1 MDRRKKIIM
10 SVSRFLAD
18 PAAWWEKRKW
28 VIALGVVTVT
38 LLHSLIGMGIIDLR
52 ATFVW
57 LAIWTKP
64 LTGLFLF

>member
-1 MDRRKKIIM
+1 MDSRKKIIM

-28 VIALGVVTVT
+28 VIALGVVAVT
-38 LLHSLIGMGIIDLR
+38 LLHALIGMGIIDLR

-57 LAIWTKP
+57 LAVWAQR
-64 LTGLFLF
+64 LTSPFFF

>member
-1 MDRRKKIIM
+1 M
-10 SVSRFLAD
+10 SVSRFLDD

-28 VIALGVVTVT
+28 AIALGVVTVT
-38 LLHSLIGMGIIDLR
+38 LLHALIDMGIIDLR

>member
-1 MDRRKKIIM
+1 MDSRKKIIM

-28 VIALGVVTVT
+28 VIVLGVVAVT
-38 LLHSLIGMGIIDLR
+38 LLHALIGMGIIDLR

-57 LAIWTKP
+57 LAVWTKP

>member
-1 MDRRKKIIM
+1 MDSRKKIIM

-28 VIALGVVTVT
+28 AIALGVVTVT
-38 LLHSLIGMGIIDLR
+38 LLHALIGMGIIDLR

>member
-1 MDRRKKIIM
+1 MDSRKKIIM
-10 SVSRFLAD
+10 SVSRFLTD

-28 VIALGVVTVT
+28 AIALGVVTVT
-38 LLHSLIGMGIIDLR
+38 LLHALIGMGIIDLR

>member
-1 MDRRKKIIM
+1 MDSRKKIIM
-10 SVSRFLAD
+10 SVSRFLDD

-28 VIALGVVTVT
+28 AIALGVVTVT
-38 LLHSLIGMGIIDLR
+38 LLHALIDMGIIDLR

-57 LAIWTKP
+57 LAIWTNP

>member
-38 LLHSLIGMGIIDLR
+38 WLHFLISMGILGSTPTLEIKKDTVHSGSFISL
-52 ATFVW
+52 
-57 LAIWTKP
+57 
-64 LTGLFLF
+64 

>member
-1 MDRRKKIIM
+1 MDSRKKIIM
-10 SVSRFLAD
+10 SVSRFLDD

-28 VIALGVVTVT
+28 AIALGVVTVT
-38 LLHSLIGMGIIDLR
+38 LLHALIDMGIIDLR

>member
-1 MDRRKKIIM
+1 MDSRKKIIM
-10 SVSRFLAD
+10 WVSRFLDD
-18 PAAWWEKRKW
+18 PAAWWEKRKLA
-28 VIALGVVTVT
+28 IALGVVTVT
-38 LLHSLIGMGIIDLR
+38 LLHALIDMGIIDLR

>member
-1 MDRRKKIIM
+1 MDRRKKLM
-10 SVSRFLAD
+10 ASVARFLSD

-28 VIALGVVTVT
+28 VIVFGVVAVT
-38 LLHSLIGMGIIDLR
+38 LLHALIGMGIIDLR

>member
-1 MDRRKKIIM
+1 MDRRKRIIM

-18 PAAWWEKRKW
+18 PAAWWERRKW
-28 VIALGVVTVT
+28 VIALSVVAVT
-38 LLHSLIGMGIIDLR
+38 LLHALIGMGIIDLR

>member
-1 MDRRKKIIM
+1 MDSRKKIIM
-10 SVSRFLAD
+10 WVSRFLAD
-18 PAAWWEKRKW
+18 PAAWWEQRKYTITLCVLV
-28 VIALGVVTVT
+28 VI
-38 LLHSLIGMGIIDLR
+38 LLRVLIIMEIIDLR

>member
-1 MDRRKKIIM
+1 MDRRKKLM
-10 SVSRFLAD
+10 ASVARFLSN
-18 PAAWWEKRKW
+18 PAAWWEERKW
-28 VIALGVVTVT
+28 LIALGVVTVI
-38 LLHSLIGMGIIDLR
+38 LLHALIGMCVIDLR